1 MDDREEEKEK
11 EDEKEKVRSCVRGV
25 SAIVIVIVI
34 VRGRPRV
41 MEGGDWWKGVG
52 WWRCDDWWK
61 GVGWWRVVRYLRTP
75 PRRPS
80 RTNSSS
86 HMGHSRGQTMRR

>member
-52 WWRCDDWWK
+52 WWR
-61 GVGWWRVVRYLRTP
+61 VVRYLRTP